1 MKRIEAD
8 AVEEEADLGHLPGD
22 RRVEANVA
30 NSDSPYACK
39 PSNQKEENIM
49 AKQSRLLDTKTVR
62 LNKSDLKVR
71 YAELGDSTNP
81 PVLLLHGVPENLQA

>member
-8 AVEEEADLGHLPGD
+8 AVEEEADLVHLPGD

-39 PSNQKEENIM
+39 PSNSERGK
-49 AKQSRLLDTKTVR
+49 
-62 LNKSDLKVR
+62 
-71 YAELGDSTNP
+71 Y
-81 PVLLLHGVPENLQA
+81 HGQTESFT